1 MLSEKFKISELT
13 LLTAKSKELFR
24 NYQNDFNQSK
34 GYILLIVIAIIASY
48 SVYMYCSENL
58 IMRLDD
64 ENALFELST
73 ALFF

>member
-1 MLSEKFKISELT
+1 VLSEKYKISEFT
-13 LLTAKSKELFR
+13 PFTAKSKEMFK

-34 GYILLIVIAIIASY
+34 GYILLIVLAIIASY